1 VENLTE
7 NIMKRRQ
14 LLQYASATF
23 VGTLGL
29 GLASNYQRYQA
40 QDGSLTITALGHTA
54 FLFTGGGQR
63 VLVNPFKAAGC
74 TAGYTEPTADA
85 DLVLLSSRL
94 FDEGFL
100 SSRYANTQVIDE
112 PGDYTV
118 SGLTVQGI
126 SMPHDRLNGRRF
138 GNNIAWIWNQAGVKV
153 VHLGGAAA
161 PIAIEAKILIG
172 RPDVLLVPVGGGPK
186 AYTPQEA
193 VDAVTA
199 LNPKV
204 VIPTHYRTQAADAS
218 SCELVGVSDFVAL
231 MSGTP
236 VTQGDNTLALNASGL
251 PSSGMRIE
259 VLSYAF

>member
-1 VENLTE
+1 
-7 NIMKRRQ
+7 MKRRK

-29 GLASNYQRYQA
+29 GLASQYQSYEA
-40 QDGSLTITALGHTA
+40 QSGRLTITALGHTS
-54 FLFTGGGQR
+54 FLFTGGGQSI
-63 VLVNPFKAAGC
+63 LVNPFKAGGC
-74 TAGYTEPTADA
+74 TAGYAEPSVNAN
-85 DLVLLSSRL
+85 LVLLSSRL
-94 FDEGFL
+94 FDEGYL
-100 SSRYANTQVIDE
+100 TSQYANTQVIDE
-112 PGDYTV
+112 PGDFTIN
-118 SGLTVQGI
+118 GLTVQGI

-138 GNNIAWIWNQAGVKV
+138 GSNVAWIWNQAGVKV

-161 PIAIEAKILIG
+161 PISIEDRILIG

-186 AYTPQEA
+186 AYTPEEA
-193 VDAVTA
+193 SATIKS

-204 VIPTHYRTQAADAS
+204 VIPTHYLTQAADTD
-218 SCELVGVSDFVAL
+218 SCDLVGVSDFTAL

-236 VTQGDNTLALNASGL
+236 VTQNGSTLSISPDSL

>member
-1 VENLTE
+1 
-7 NIMKRRQ
+7 MKRRQ

-23 VGTLGL
+23 ASTLGL
-29 GLASNYQRYQA
+29 GLASSYQSYQA
-40 QDGSLTITALGHTA
+40 QSGSLSITALGHTC
-54 FLFTGGGQR
+54 FLFSGGGQSI
-63 VLVNPFKAAGC
+63 LVNPFKAVGC
-74 TAGYTEPTADA
+74 TEGYAQPSVAA

-100 SSRYANTQVIDE
+100 TDQYASTEVLDE

-118 SGLTVQGI
+118 NGLALQGI
-126 SMPHDRLNGRRF
+126 SMAHDRIGGRRF
-138 GNNIAWIWNQAGVKV
+138 GNNTAWAWTQAGIKV

-161 PIAIEAKILIG
+161 PITVEDRILIG

-186 AYTPQEA
+186 AYNPQEA
-193 VDAVTA
+193 VEAVRS

-204 VIPTHYRTQAADAS
+204 VIPTHYRTAAAGEACDI
-218 SCELVGVSDFVAL
+218 VGVDEFTAL

-236 VTQGDNTLALNASGL
+236 VTRGDNFLSISAGSL
-251 PSSGMRIE
+251 PDSGMRVE

>member
-1 VENLTE
+1 
-7 NIMKRRQ
+7 MKRRK

-23 VGTLGL
+23 IGTLGL
-29 GLASNYQRYQA
+29 GLASQYQSYQA
-40 QDGSLTITALGHTA
+40 QSGQLTITALGHTS

-63 VLVNPFKAAGC
+63 VLVNPFKAVGC
-74 TAGYTEPTADA
+74 TAGYAEPSVDA
-85 DLVLLSSRL
+85 NLVLLSSRL

-100 SSRYANTQVIDE
+100 TSQYANTQVIDE

-118 SGLTVQGI
+118 NGLAVQGI

-138 GNNIAWIWNQAGVKV
+138 GSNVAWIWNQAGVKV

-161 PIAIEAKILIG
+161 PISIEDKILIG

-186 AYTPQEA
+186 AYTPEEA
-193 VDAVTA
+193 SEAIKS

-204 VIPTHYRTQAADAS
+204 VIPTHYRTQAATEG
-218 SCELVGVSDFVAL
+218 SCDLVGVNDFTTL

-236 VTQGDNTLALNASGL
+236 ITQNGSTLSISADRL
-251 PSSGMRIE
+251 PSSGTRIE